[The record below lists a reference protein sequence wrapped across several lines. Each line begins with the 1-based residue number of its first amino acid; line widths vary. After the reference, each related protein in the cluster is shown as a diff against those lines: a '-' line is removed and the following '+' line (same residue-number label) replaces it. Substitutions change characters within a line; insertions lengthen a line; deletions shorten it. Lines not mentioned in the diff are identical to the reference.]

1 MCNHTKRKGKN
12 PTSVVL
18 FRQSN
23 LLGQDGSELPM
34 YNRYSICEIEM
45 FVNNLDCAVSVKIM
59 LNIEKNYIYTID
71 MKISV

>member
-18 FRQSN
+18 FRQNN

-34 YNRYSICEIEM
+34 YNRYSICEIEK
-45 FVNNLDCAVSVKIM
+45 FVNNLDCELSVKSM
-59 LNIEKNYIYTID
+59 LIIEKSYTYTID
-71 MKISV
+71 MKILV